1 MPVRWEEMAVRNSH
15 DVEPVKNIHVVMIEA
30 QSPMLAAQDAAI
42 CTGHTGR
49 TP

>member
-15 DVEPVKNIHVVMIEA
+15 DVEPVKNIHVVMIVA
-30 QSPMLAAQDAAI
+30 KSPMLAAQDAAI